1 MGEHRPP
8 PASEYRRHPPTAGR
22 DHRMADGVDAAMQ
35 PMESPA
41 RYPASHSARG
51 QTELAQLAYGHDTVL
66 TRR

>member
-1 MGEHRPP
+1 
-8 PASEYRRHPPTAGR
+8 
-22 DHRMADGVDAAMQ
+22 MADGVDAAMQ